1 MIRPLDNRLLVEPV
15 VCLSASLWTPEQR
28 SRWGNGQKV
37 SRGRVVATGPG
48 PWLKSGA
55 RRPVDVRIGD
65 VVHFSDSC
73 GKPVQD
79 GDKTLYFIRED
90 DIAFVEDEP
99 VVVADFIGARED
111 YDREA

>member
-1 MIRPLDNRLLVEPV
+1 MIRPLDNRLLVEPI

-48 PWLKSGA
+48 PWLKNGT

-73 GKPVQD
+73 GKPYQD

-90 DIAFVEDEP
+90 DIAFVEEEP
-99 VVVADFIGARED
+99 VVTADFLGARED
-111 YDREA
+111 YDNEA

>member
-1 MIRPLDNRLLVEPV
+1 M
-15 VCLSASLWTPEQR
+15 
-28 SRWGNGQKV
+28 

-48 PWLKSGA
+48 PWLKNGT

-73 GKPVQD
+73 GKPYQD

-90 DIAFVEDEP
+90 DIAFIEEEP
-99 VVVADFIGARED
+99 VVTADFLGARED
-111 YDREA
+111 YDNEA